1 MPYEECLIPT
11 DPQDLIEIK
20 ANCRYNLEQAREIAN
35 NVEFIVKDIKQ
46 KYMDSNPLVIDK
58 EVDDIMN
65 NVLIEVL
72 KHSFNKE
79 IGE

>member
-1 MPYEECLIPT
+1 
-11 DPQDLIEIK
+11 
-20 ANCRYNLEQAREIAN
+20 
-35 NVEFIVKDIKQ
+35 
-46 KYMDSNPLVIDK
+46 MDSNPLVIDK

-72 KHSFNKE
+72 KHSFKKE